1 MIAVSSEF
9 LNCLQLGN
17 LVPTGVNKLHLY
29 FCHYHPKF
37 ESLNED
43 PTKDLWN
50 GNILIFNV
58 SN

>member
-43 PTKDLWN
+43 STK
-50 GNILIFNV
+50 IFYATEIY
-58 SN
+58 